1 MKYIASTNRIFL
13 TAVIIIVLIAS
24 ACRKEAASLNKQNLV
39 TNNLAF
45 LFLAENKIRINQAI
59 TVYDSTLIRDSID
72 FVSPPSDKY
81 YKWEV
86 IPDNGCDSVQGDKNK
101 GITSFV
107 FHCSGTYL
115 LTAKIYDSLTQ
126 NVIATTDTL
135 EINVTSDTLHPT
147 QPIKEDDILNI
158 RMGIVKSY
166 SNTSFPPN
174 EVWISLVLSSTKF
187 YNNYTPYINF
197 NYTSNINVNDYS
209 YVFRDVKLNSY
220 PFAFGAYGTTD
231 IVWGELDLHGLSYG
245 VPANLSITWL
255 GITYSG
261 TVTLLN
267 ENQHTF
273 SWNNSGAVKMH

>member
-1 MKYIASTNRIFL
+1 MKYTPSTKKILLTTVITIA
-13 TAVIIIVLIAS
+13 LIAA
-24 ACRKEAASLNKQNLV
+24 ACRKEAASLDKQNLS

-45 LFLAENKIRINQAI
+45 LFLAENEIRINQAI

-86 IPDNGCDSVQGDKNK
+86 ILDNGCDSVQGDKNK

-267 ENQHTF
+267 ENQYTF